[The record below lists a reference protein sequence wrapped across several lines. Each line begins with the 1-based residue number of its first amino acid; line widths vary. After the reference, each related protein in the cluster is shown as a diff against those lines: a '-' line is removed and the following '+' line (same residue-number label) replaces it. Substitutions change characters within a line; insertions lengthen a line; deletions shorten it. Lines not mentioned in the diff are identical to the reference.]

1 MTLVEFLL
9 ERIAEDEAHAR
20 EAMGATDGEWSS
32 WNRSWD
38 AGARDLAAGGE
49 RIAAL
54 PTTIDE
60 HVCRHDPARVLAE
73 CEAKRRIVGLHKSWP
88 VMVETPPTFE
98 TAGSDLDINSMT
110 FRMSQQFA
118 WVTQQEYRERF
129 GDEPPTAPILAA
141 MAEVYAD
148 HPDYDEEWRL

>member
-1 MTLVEFLL
+1 MSDIVEFLL
-9 ERIAEDEAHAR
+9 ARVAEDEAHAR

-73 CEAKRRIVGLHKSWP
+73 CEAKRRIVELYRAAEAHTD
-88 VMVETPPTFE
+88 MDTFLPE
-98 TAGSDLDINSMT
+98 GADWILG
-110 FRMSQQFA
+110 RRWGA
-118 WVTQQEYRERF
+118 WCAAR
-129 GDEPPTAPILAA
+129 ALAQP
-141 MAEVYAD
+141 YAD
-148 HPDYDEEWRL
+148 HPDFDPAWRIE

>member
-1 MTLVEFLL
+1 MTLVEFLM

-73 CEAKRRIVGLHKSWP
+73 CEAKRRIISRAD
-88 VMVETPPTFE
+88 MVLRGREQGMFNDGQAQD
-98 TAGSDLDINSMT
+98 AGDNL
-110 FRMSQQFA
+110 RA
-118 WVTQQEYRERF
+118 
-129 GDEPPTAPILAA
+129 LALP
-141 MAEVYAD
+141 YAD
-148 HPDYDEEWRL
+148 HPEFQEEWRA

>member
-1 MTLVEFLL
+1 MSNLVDFLL
-9 ERIAEDEAHAR
+9 ARIAEDEAHAR

-73 CEAKRRIVGLHKSWP
+73 CEVKRRIVEWHESWP
-88 VMVETPPTFE
+88 VLVEQEPTIDRV
-98 TAGSDLDINSMT
+98 GNDLT
-110 FRMSQQFA
+110 TVALRASQQIA
-118 WVTQQEYRERF
+118 WLTHREYRARF
-129 GDEPPTAPILAA
+129 GDEPPTAPILRLLALP
-141 MAEVYAD
+141 YAD
-148 HPDYDEEWRL
+148 HPDYREEWKP

>member
-1 MTLVEFLL
+1 MSDLVEFLL
-9 ERIAEDEAHAR
+9 ARIAEDEACAR

-49 RIAAL
+49 RMAAL

-73 CEAKRRIVGLHKSWP
+73 CEAKRRIVNLHRP
-88 VMVETPPTFE
+88 ETFE
-98 TAGSDLDINSMT
+98 DAPAEAFCTHDQRTSGL
-110 FRMSQQFA
+110 
-118 WVTQQEYRERF
+118 W
-129 GDEPPTAPILAA
+129 PCPTMRLLALP
-141 MAEVYAD
+141 YAD
-148 HPDYDEEWRL
+148 HPDYREEWRP